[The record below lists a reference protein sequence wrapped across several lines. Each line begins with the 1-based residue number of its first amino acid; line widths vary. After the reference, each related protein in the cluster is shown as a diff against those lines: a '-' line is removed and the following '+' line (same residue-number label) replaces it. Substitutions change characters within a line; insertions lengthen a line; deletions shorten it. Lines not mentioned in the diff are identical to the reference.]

1 MAKNYSKNLYGK
13 FYFFLNFGIFFLNFK
28 RSLFHLCLT
37 KFRKTLYYRNDL
49 LISMNKKI
57 LIAILAII
65 IIICAGAFAFTH
77 MQSGSG
83 ASISVD
89 ANALQDMGTLVV
101 DGEEISQ
108 DKGLYSSSSSDENA
122 VLVKNNGVLKLADSV
137 INKTGDT
144 QSTGDDADFYGINSA
159 VLVNTNGSLDIS
171 NTKIVTNSKG
181 SNGIFVTN
189 AESSGSSSGDI
200 ATIDGNG
207 LAEGSGSGGTPPS
220 MPSGNGSDGGAP
232 PEMPD
237 SNGGSPPE
245 MSDSNGGDSSMQSN
259 QDSVDGTTEA
269 NIENVEI
276 TTYSDKSR
284 GLDATYDGIINAK
297 NVVINTNGQS
307 CAALATDRGE
317 GEVHVS
323 NSELNT
329 GVSKE
334 SGRGSPIIYSTGN
347 ITVENSKG
355 TAYVSQIACIEG
367 KNSIELANCDLSAAA
382 GGNRED
388 NGEYVDL
395 GGVFIYQSMSGD
407 ADVGTSIFT
416 ATDSTLSIESDSDYY
431 ETAPMFHVTNTK
443 AIINLESTE
452 LNFGSETL
460 LDVSGQSQWGTVGS
474 NGGELEFNAVS
485 EILDGNIIVDSISSL
500 NMTLSSTSYVGSINP
515 SDDFGETNVVIDS
528 GSDWTLD
535 GDSHISSLE
544 NNGEIY
550 YEGHTLYVD
559 GVAYAESNPFN

>member
-1 MAKNYSKNLYGK
+1 
-13 FYFFLNFGIFFLNFK
+13 
-28 RSLFHLCLT
+28 
-37 KFRKTLYYRNDL
+37 
-49 LISMNKKI
+49 MNKKI
-57 LIAILAII
+57 LIAIIAII
-65 IIICAGAFAFTH
+65 IIICAGAFALTN
-77 MQSGSG
+77 MQSGNG
-83 ASISVD
+83 ASID
-89 ANALQDMGTLVV
+89 LQANALEEKGNLVV
-101 DGEEISQ
+101 DCEDISA
-108 DKGLYSSSSSDENA
+108 DNGLYASSSSDENA
-122 VLVKNNGVLKLADSV
+122 ILVKNNGALKLTNSI

-171 NTKIVTNSKG
+171 NVKITTNSKG

-189 AESSGSSSGDI
+189 AESSTSGES
-200 ATIDGNG
+200 ATVDGNG
-207 LAEGSGSGGTPPS
+207 LAESSGASQGSPS
-220 MPSGNGSDGGAP
+220 NGGAP
-232 PEMPD
+232 PEMP
-237 SNGGSPPE
+237 S
-245 MSDSNGGDSSMQSN
+245 GGDSSNGGAPPEMPSGDGNSN
-259 QDSVDGTTEA
+259 GAPSGDSSMGAGSSQDSIDGTTEA

-284 GLDATYDGIINAK
+284 GLDATYNGIINAK

-317 GEVHVS
+317 GEVHVT

-347 ITVENSKG
+347 ITVADSTG

-367 KNSIELANCDLSAAA
+367 KNSIELTNCDLSAAA

-407 ADVGTSIFT
+407 ADVGTSTFT
-416 ATDSTLSIESDSDYY
+416 AKNSVLSIESDSDYY

-443 AIINLESTE
+443 AIINVESTE
-452 LNFGSETL
+452 LNYGSGTL

-474 NGGELEFNAVS
+474 NGGELTFNAKS

-500 NMTLSSTSYVGSINP
+500 NMTLSSTSYIGSINP
-515 SDDFGETNVVIDS
+515 SDDFGQTNVVIDS

-535 GDSHISSLE
+535 GDSHLTSLE
-544 NNGEIY
+544 NNGEIN

-559 GVAYAESNPFN
+559 GEAYTESNPFN

>member
-1 MAKNYSKNLYGK
+1 
-13 FYFFLNFGIFFLNFK
+13 
-28 RSLFHLCLT
+28 
-37 KFRKTLYYRNDL
+37 
-49 LISMNKKI
+49 MNKKI
-57 LIAILAII
+57 LIAAIAVI
-65 IIICAGAFAFTH
+65 IIICAGAFALTN
-77 MQSGSG
+77 MQTGNG
-83 ASISVD
+83 ASINVD
-89 ANALQDMGTLVV
+89 ANALEDKGTLVV
-101 DGEEISQ
+101 DSEDISA
-108 DKGLYSSSSSDENA
+108 DKGIYSSSSSDENA
-122 VLVKNNGVLKLADSV
+122 VLVKNNGVLKLTNSI

-159 VLVNTNGSLDIS
+159 ILVNTNGSMDIS

-189 AESSGSSSGDI
+189 AESSGSSSSDS
-200 ATIDGNG
+200 AVLDGNG
-207 LAEGSGSGGTPPS
+207 LAESSGTAPDGQGGTPPE
-220 MPSGNGSDGGAP
+220 MPGGDSNGGTP
-232 PEMPD
+232 PEMPSGD
-237 SNGGSPPE
+237 GSSNGAPS
-245 MSDSNGGDSSMQSN
+245 GGDSSSMQSN
-259 QDSVDGTTEA
+259 QDSVEGTTQA

-284 GLDATYDGIINAK
+284 GLDATYNGFINAK

-347 ITVENSKG
+347 ITVADSNG

-367 KNSIELANCDLSAAA
+367 KNSIELTNCDFSAAA

-407 ADVGTSIFT
+407 ADVGTSTFT
-416 ATDSTLSIESDSDYY
+416 AKNSALSIESDSDYY
-431 ETAPMFHVTNTK
+431 KTAPMFHVTNTK
-443 AIINLESTE
+443 AIVNLESTE
-452 LNFGSETL
+452 LNFGSGTL

-474 NGGELEFNAVS
+474 NGGELTFNAKD
-485 EILDGNIIVDSISSL
+485 EILDGNVIVDSISSL
-500 NMTLSSTSYVGSINP
+500 NMTLSSTSFVGSINP
-515 SDDFGETNVVIDS
+515 SDDFGETNLVIDS

-535 GDSHISSLE
+535 GDSHVSSLE

-559 GVAYAESNPFN
+559 GVAYTESNPYN

>member
-1 MAKNYSKNLYGK
+1 
-13 FYFFLNFGIFFLNFK
+13 
-28 RSLFHLCLT
+28 
-37 KFRKTLYYRNDL
+37 
-49 LISMNKKI
+49 MNKKI
-57 LIAILAII
+57 LIAAIVI
-65 IIICAGAFAFTH
+65 IMIICAGAFALTN
-77 MQSGSG
+77 MQTGNG
-83 ASISVD
+83 ASINVD
-89 ANALQDMGTLVV
+89 ANALEDKGTLVV
-101 DGEEISQ
+101 DSEDISA
-108 DKGLYSSSSSDENA
+108 DKGIYSSSSSDENA
-122 VLVKNNGVLKLADSV
+122 VLVKNNGVLKLTNSI

-159 VLVNTNGSLDIS
+159 ILVNTNGSMDIS

-189 AESSGSSSGDI
+189 AESSGSSSSSSVL
-200 ATIDGNG
+200 IDGNG
-207 LAEGSGSGGTPPS
+207 LAESSGTAPDGQGGTPPE
-220 MPSGNGSDGGAP
+220 MPGGDSNGGTP
-232 PEMPD
+232 PEMPSGD
-237 SNGGSPPE
+237 GSSNGAPS
-245 MSDSNGGDSSMQSN
+245 GGDSSSMQSN
-259 QDSVDGTTEA
+259 KDSVEGTTQV

-284 GLDATYDGIINAK
+284 GLDATYNGIINAK
-297 NVVINTNGQS
+297 NVVINTNGKS

-347 ITVENSKG
+347 ITVADSNG

-367 KNSIELANCDLSAAA
+367 KNSIELTNCDFSAAA

-407 ADVGTSIFT
+407 ADVGTSTFT
-416 ATDSTLSIESDSDYY
+416 AKNSALSIESDSDYY
-431 ETAPMFHVTNTK
+431 KTAPMFHVTNTK
-443 AIINLESTE
+443 AIVNLESTE
-452 LNFGSETL
+452 LNFGSGTL

-474 NGGELEFNAVS
+474 NGGELTFNAKD
-485 EILDGNIIVDSISSL
+485 EILDGNVIVDSISSL
-500 NMTLSSTSYVGSINP
+500 NMTLSSTSFVGSINP
-515 SDDFGETNVVIDS
+515 SDDFGETNLVIDS

-535 GDSHISSLE
+535 GDSHVSSLE

-559 GVAYAESNPFN
+559 GVAYTESNPYN